1 MMAPILDRLAQRRA
15 GEIMVIKVDVDKYP
29 ELAAGFGIQAVP
41 TLIVFHRNTERGRTS
56 GVMPETDLALWVAKL
71 A

>member
-1 MMAPILDRLAQRRA
+1 
-15 GEIMVIKVDVDKYP
+15 MVIKVDVDKYP